1 MREGPQSGTFVG
13 WLFGI
18 YPQPTLGNKQSRLVN
33 PESPFYLAVTFI
45 SVLLLLY
52 VALIVQVE
60 VGFFWR
66 HDLCSGGLET
76 EGLDLFVEVWFLLEI
91 VLSFFT
97 GVTRDGVYHDNLPFV
112 AKTYVYSGAFAFDVV
127 TSIPETMVEMIL
139 RHQICVDGV
148 ARAETGAVSS
158 TRVVQLLRPL
168 RIFRL
173 MRVTGIVRKMDVL
186 DDTFNFQVLLDQL
199 HIPTAV
205 SRIAKSILTI
215 AFVIH
220 TCTW

>member
-1 MREGPQSGTFVG
+1 M
-13 WLFGI
+13 
-18 YPQPTLGNKQSRLVN
+18 
-33 PESPFYLAVTFI
+33 
-45 SVLLLLY
+45 
-52 VALIVQVE
+52 
-60 VGFFWR
+60 
-66 HDLCSGGLET
+66 
-76 EGLDLFVEVWFLLEI
+76 
-91 VLSFFT
+91 
-97 GVTRDGVYHDNLPFV
+97 

-139 RHQICVDGV
+139 RHQICVDRV